1 MNQTRITRRHAIRLA
16 AAASAA
22 SLAPWA
28 ARAQADWPSKAIRFV
43 VPFAPGGSSEIVAR
57 ATAAEMAKLLGQSVF
72 VDNKPGGAGNVAMG
86 EVARADD
93 QHTVILGH
101 IGTLAVNPFIFD
113 KLPYDPAKAFRPI
126 SLLSKVPSLYVVR
139 PDLPAKDLK
148 EFIAL
153 AKAKPGS
160 LNYGSAGNGSAGHL
174 AMEYLKM
181 ASGTFMLHVPYRGT
195 GPQLTDLMGGRLDG
209 AAVGAPAVLQF
220 IKTGKLRCIAT
231 GTSQRLG
238 TTARCGH
245 RRRTRLPGLRDDA
258 VVRPAGTGLAAAGPR
273 RQTGRSGGQ
282 GRQVAG
288 GREAARKRSGA
299 HRGQHQRGVRALH
312 RAGAAALEAG
322 DRAREDQAGL
332 TAPRPPGHAPFV
344 RRGAASPRWRSRSG
358 PARSMRRASHQLRH
372 PLVQPLADLA
382 RDRHGRLNRQQP
394 RELGAHLLGA
404 DRFETLQ
411 RLKA

>member
-1 MNQTRITRRHAIRLA
+1 MLNHTWITRRHAVRVA
-16 AAASAA
+16 ATTAVAG
-22 SLAPWA
+22 LAPWL
-28 ARAQADWPSKAIRFV
+28 ARAQTDWPSKAIRFV

-113 KLPYDPAKAFRPI
+113 KLPYDPTKAFRPL

-231 GTSQRLG
+231 GTSQRL
-238 TTARCGH
+238 AQ
-245 RRRTRLPGLRDDA
+245 LPDVATVAEQGYSGFEMTQWYGLLA
-258 VVRPAGTGLAAAGPR
+258 PASLPQAHADKLAAAAAKAVKSPEAVKLLE
-273 RQTGRSGGQ
+273 S
-282 GRQVAG
+282 
-288 GREAARKRSGA
+288 EAALTVGSTSAEFARFIE
-299 HRGQHQRGVRALH
+299 QEQQRWKPVIARAKIKP
-312 RAGAAALEAG
+312 
-322 DRAREDQAGL
+322 D
-332 TAPRPPGHAPFV
+332 
-344 RRGAASPRWRSRSG
+344 
-358 PARSMRRASHQLRH
+358 
-372 PLVQPLADLA
+372 
-382 RDRHGRLNRQQP
+382 
-394 RELGAHLLGA
+394 
-404 DRFETLQ
+404 
-411 RLKA
+411 